1 MQTTAGLVC
10 GIVELTAGVQSCE
23 DQTLCADALFVH
35 THRNTTTVIF
45 HGCGAVGFQC
55 HLYRI
60 TISGQMLVHRV
71 INDLVDQMI
80 QSLGGDTADIHSGSF
95 SYRFQTFQ
103 DGNT

>member
-1 MQTTAGLVC
+1 MQTAAGLIC
-10 GIVELTAGVQSCE
+10 GIVELTAGMQSRKY
-23 DQTLCADALFVH
+23 QTLRADPFFVH
-35 THRNTTTVIF
+35 THGNTTTVIF

-80 QSLGGDTADIHSGSF
+80 QSLGGDTADIHSGSL
-95 SYRFQTFQ
+95 SYRF
-103 DGNT
+103 